1 MNKEIEAPKIKK
13 EIDDFDLGSVG
24 ISHDFDDQ
32 LDEEQIF
39 KTIKLG
45 KPDADDWF
53 KLFPPEP
60 GKLGS
65 FIVGVVSKIKDAKNH
80 KREFLIG
87 GSAAFKAEALKRL
100 KPCSKAIVAYGVT
113 STRTPFIW
121 CINFN
126 DDYPNKWH
134 KTARDAALQACHSW
148 TKIQSSQPN
157 EQNNVF
163 LAAKQ
168 ENFPKID
175 IKKYPVYKEAIK
187 TAFEGRLIKDKE
199 HYAYQK
205 SVGDIA

>member
-53 KLFPPEP
+53 KLFPPDP

-80 KREFLIG
+80 KSGTRQPGMLRYRHVIAG
-87 GSAAFKAEALKRL
+87 QRYNQVNLM
-100 KPCSKAIVAYGVT
+100 SKT
-113 STRTPFIW
+113 MFS
-121 CINFN
+121 
-126 DDYPNKWH
+126 
-134 KTARDAALQACHSW
+134 
-148 TKIQSSQPN
+148 
-157 EQNNVF
+157 
-163 LAAKQ
+163 
-168 ENFPKID
+168 
-175 IKKYPVYKEAIK
+175 
-187 TAFEGRLIKDKE
+187 
-199 HYAYQK
+199 
-205 SVGDIA
+205 